1 MSATSVRPAASAG
14 NETTPAA
21 RGIYVWE
28 LPVRLAH
35 WLIVGSIIVLSIT
48 GIYIHTPFIAPPV
61 GDESARLMGQVRFI
75 HELTALIF
83 TAAVAWRVVWSFV
96 GNQYAQW
103 RAIVPHTRAQWR
115 GIGQMLAYYTF
126 RRDEPPPAVGHNSLA
141 GLAYLV
147 VYAGFVGQIL
157 TGFLLF
163 GWLLGTGP
171 FAFFFG
177 WSSLVPGGIQ
187 TVRLL
192 HFLLTFAF
200 LAFAVHH
207 VYSSV
212 LIDLEERTGILSSIV
227 TGFKHRSTPRSE
239 AELEAARKEG
249 ADA

>member
-1 MSATSVRPAASAG
+1 MSATSIQRPAA
-14 NETTPAA
+14 TTRGSR

-28 LPVRLAH
+28 APVRIAH
-35 WLIVGSIIVLSIT
+35 WLIVLSIVVLTIT
-48 GIYIHTPFIAPPV
+48 GIYIHTPFIAPPA

-75 HELTALIF
+75 HELTALVF
-83 TAAVAWRVVWSFV
+83 TASVALRIFWAFA
-96 GNQYAQW
+96 GNQYAGW
-103 RAIVPHTRAQWR
+103 RAVVPHTRAQWR
-115 GIGQMLAYYTF
+115 GTRAMLAFYLF
-126 RRDEPPPAVGHNSLA
+126 RRDTPPPATGHNSLA
-141 GLAYLV
+141 GIAYV
-147 VYAGFVGQIL
+147 VVFAGFIGQIL

-207 VYSSV
+207 VYSAV
-212 LIDLEERTGILSSIV
+212 LIDLEERNGVLSSIF
-227 TGFKHRSTPRSE
+227 TGYKSRSTPESE
-239 AELEAARKEG
+239 AEMERAE
-249 ADA
+249 DA